1 MAVLVPAPDNQA
13 VRKAVLCIELHN
25 ATRLQNS
32 AYLRQHPVLTV
43 FRRQLGGSVGAP
55 LEHEIKDNDIVG
67 IVRIG
72 YPAIVSATGK
82 IDVF

>member
-1 MAVLVPAPDNQA
+1 M
-13 VRKAVLCIELHN
+13 
-25 ATRLQNS
+25 
-32 AYLRQHPVLTV
+32 TV